1 MQLKNLGKLAAGI
14 LATGLLTF
22 SGQASAY
29 DDAWCDSMRDM
40 AFLAGSM
47 GNWSQ
52 AYTITG
58 QMDDA
63 GCPVK
68 PFIKK

>member
-1 MQLKNLGKLAAGI
+1 MKLKKFSKLAVGI
-14 LATGLLTF
+14 LTTGLLTF

-29 DDAWCDSMRDM
+29 DEAWCDSMREM
-40 AFLAGSM
+40 AVLAANM

-52 AYTITG
+52 AYLIAG
-58 QMDDA
+58 QMDIA

-68 PFIKK
+68 PLVK